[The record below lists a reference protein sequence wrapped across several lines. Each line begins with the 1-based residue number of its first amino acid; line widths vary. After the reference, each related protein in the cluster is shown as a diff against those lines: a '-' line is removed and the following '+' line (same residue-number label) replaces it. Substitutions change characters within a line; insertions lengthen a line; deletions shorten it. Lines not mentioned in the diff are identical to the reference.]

1 MCSGQQS
8 KLRQQNSL
16 LLTRAE
22 KRWGCAERSDFL
34 VEGCFWGVGEGRY
47 VKVNGSKWPFP
58 HLTLV
63 SDFIVQWRHRTYGRM
78 RNIAYLTTRCCQSTL
93 NRKAA
98 MVTVCFY
105 PRVSCYHCHNVFR
118 TVDSQSYH
126 RQVTLP
132 YSHT

>member
-1 MCSGQQS
+1 MRGRCSGQQS

-22 KRWGCAERSDFL
+22 QRWGCAERSDFL
-34 VEGCFWGVGEGRY
+34 IGGWVGGY
-47 VKVNGSKWPFP
+47 VKVNGFKWPFL

-78 RNIAYLTTRCCQSTL
+78 RNITDLTTRCCQSTL

-98 MVTVCFY
+98 IVTGSFY
-105 PRVSCYHCHNVFR
+105 PGVSCYHCVFR
-118 TVDSQSYH
+118 TGSQSYH
-126 RQVTLP
+126 RQVNLP

>member
-1 MCSGQQS
+1 MRGRCSGQQS
-8 KLRQQNSL
+8 KLRQQNFL

-22 KRWGCAERSDFL
+22 KRWCCAERSDFL
-34 VEGCFWGVGEGRY
+34 IGGWVGGY
-47 VKVNGSKWPFP
+47 VKVNGSKWPFL

-78 RNIAYLTTRCCQSTL
+78 RNITDLTTRCCQSTL

-98 MVTVCFY
+98 IVTLCFY
-105 PRVSCYHCHNVFR
+105 PPGGPANHCHRVFW